1 MVTRWSP
8 RWCLGRPILAK
19 ARFGVGRSA
28 PRNLAWADTAVLVN
42 RLARHVF
49 AFFVAFTTGIVA
61 VFTTVASGA
70 YLPSLVPREKLLFA
84 NSKLSIV
91 STATETA
98 GQVGAGL
105 IVSVIR
111 APSAIIIEILC
122 ALGASCMI
130 ASTREDSRIADNNG
144 TPTNF
149 RRELKEGISYTFAHP
164 LFRTI
169 LTTNVMWNVAM
180 AGQFAI
186 AVPFLLDS
194 IGIDALMIGIV
205 FALGGVGGLV
215 GALVVTPFAN
225 KFGSGFVWRS
235 ALILGPILG
244 LLVPMSCFSHG
255 VFGATL
261 FGVGSAVL
269 SAAIALVS
277 VITATARQTACP
289 PEMLGRLG
297 AVSQFV
303 TWSAIPLSAL
313 IFGAVGSLFGL
324 PFAMWLVAATFF
336 ACPLIARSSPLWRA
350 VNIATVVA

>member
-1 MVTRWSP
+1 
-8 RWCLGRPILAK
+8 
-19 ARFGVGRSA
+19 
-28 PRNLAWADTAVLVN
+28 
-42 RLARHVF
+42 
-49 AFFVAFTTGIVA
+49 
-61 VFTTVASGA
+61 
-70 YLPSLVPREKLLFA
+70 
-84 NSKLSIV
+84 
-91 STATETA
+91 
-98 GQVGAGL
+98 
-105 IVSVIR
+105 
-111 APSAIIIEILC
+111 
-122 ALGASCMI
+122 MI
-130 ASTREDSRIADNNG
+130 ASTREDTRIADNNG

-255 VFGATL
+255 VFGAPL